1 MSKERKLLTRVAF
14 ETVHNNGISEKLY
27 GEIET
32 CLAEPAQEPKPVAW
46 LRNDRQV
53 VLQNRQNGYDIPLYE
68 TPPSATKRI
77 AELESACKAHAE
89 LHEINE
95 KRIVELEGRIDEL
108 ALIRARLESRIN
120 NGVRVYAWLDDG
132 VVRMDDSL
140 NNTKHCTATLI
151 LDEQGE

>member
-68 TPPSATKRI
+68 TPPSAAKRI
-77 AELESACKAHAE
+77 AELEGHLE
-89 LHEINE
+89 HEKLCINDYVY
-95 KRIVELEGRIDEL
+95 IVDEL
-108 ALIRARLESRIN
+108 KGKIEYLEARIN
-120 NGVRVYAWLDDG
+120 KGVRVYAYIDRYDELAVD
-132 VVRMDDSL
+132 MDTEPYGP
-140 NNTKHCTATLI
+140 NATL
-151 LDEQGE
+151 LRDEV